1 MIKGIR
7 KAVIEY
13 KKNRTYYSIMLNV
26 ETGNVWA
33 EENSATSWVD
43 HTREPVINL
52 MRWSVRNGMRNIGE
66 EPTIAKV
73 RAWAKEA
80 MKEGE

>member
-1 MIKGIR
+1 MINGIR

-13 KKNRTYYSIMLNV
+13 KKNRMYYSIMLNV
-26 ETGNVWA
+26 ETGKVWT
-33 EENSATSWVD
+33 EENNASSWVD
-43 HTREPVINL
+43 HTGEPVINL
-52 MRWSVRNGMRNIGE
+52 MRWSIRNGMRNIGE
-66 EPTIAKV
+66 EPTMAKV